1 MTMPMSMKLSFQR
14 GVPRVAVLRGF
25 TLVELMVTLAVA
37 AVLAMVA
44 VPGMTQLF
52 RSARLSTQTDQLVS
66 ALNLARLEA
75 VKQRKDIQLCGAANP
90 ADATNCTGVAAADWT
105 NGWVIFDGVDVM
117 RRFDGKMG
125 LRVTTLVTS
134 VTFNGTIGSATAP
147 SFTATDS
154 STATGSVTAVI
165 GNGSVASFILCISGE
180 KEQQVDV
187 ALSGHVSKR
196 TNSTKTCT

>member
-1 MTMPMSMKLSFQR
+1 MMPMSMKLSFQR

-75 VKQRKDIQLCGAANP
+75 VKRRVDMQLCGAANNMSEP
-90 ADATNCTGVAAADWT
+90 YNCTSATAADWT
-105 NGWVIFDGVDVM
+105 NKWVIVPQGGGSVM
-117 RRFDGKMG
+117 RYFDVKTG
-125 LRVTTLVTS
+125 LTLTTAPAATTS
-134 VTFNGTIGSATAP
+134 VTFNGTIGSAA
-147 SFTATDS
+147 A
-154 STATGSVTAVI
+154 A
-165 GNGSVASFILCISGE
+165 ASFILCVSGE
-180 KEQQVDV
+180 REQQVDV

-196 TNSTKTCT
+196 INTNNPVCN

>member
-1 MTMPMSMKLSFQR
+1 MMMPMSMKLSFQR

-52 RSARLSTQTDQLVS
+52 RSARLSAQTDQLVS

-75 VKQRKDIQLCGAANP
+75 VKRRRDIQLCGAAIPAPAPNP
-90 ADATNCTGVAAADWT
+90 CNGAAADDWT
-105 NGWVIFDGVDVM
+105 NGWLIFDQFPGVVPNGVI
-117 RRFDGKMG
+117 RRFDGKTD
-125 LRVTTLVTS
+125 LQVNTVDTS
-134 VTFNGTIGSATAP
+134 VTFTGTIGSATAP
-147 SFTATDS
+147 
-154 STATGSVTAVI
+154 
-165 GNGSVASFILCISGE
+165 ASFILCVSGE
-180 KEQQVDV
+180 REQQVDV

-196 TNSTKTCT
+196 TGAMTCP

>member
-1 MTMPMSMKLSFQR
+1 MIPMSMKLSFQR

-52 RSARLSTQTDQLVS
+52 RSARLSAQTDQLVS

-75 VKQRKDIQLCGAANP
+75 IKRRRDIQLCGAAIPAPAPNP
-90 ADATNCTGVAAADWT
+90 CNDVVADDWT
-105 NGWVIFDGVDVM
+105 NGWVIFDQFAGVVPNGM
-117 RRFDGKMG
+117 IRRFDGKTG
-125 LRVTTLVTS
+125 LRVTSVPAATTS
-134 VTFNGTIGSATAP
+134 VTFTGTIGSAA
-147 SFTATDS
+147 AT
-154 STATGSVTAVI
+154 
-165 GNGSVASFILCISGE
+165 ASFILCVSGE
-180 KEQQVDV
+180 REQQVDV

-196 TNSTKTCT
+196 INTNNVACP

>member
-1 MTMPMSMKLSFQR
+1 MMIPMSMKLSFQR

-52 RSARLSTQTDQLVS
+52 RSARLSAQTDQLVS

-75 VKQRKDIQLCGAANP
+75 VKRRRDIQLCGAAIPAPAPNP
-90 ADATNCTGVAAADWT
+90 CNGAAADDWT
-105 NGWVIFDGVDVM
+105 NGWLIFDGGAVM
-117 RRFDGKMG
+117 RQFDRKTD
-125 LRVTTLVTS
+125 LRVNTVDTS
-134 VTFNGTIGSATAP
+134 VTFTGTIGSAAAP
-147 SFTATDS
+147 
-154 STATGSVTAVI
+154 
-165 GNGSVASFILCISGE
+165 ASFILCVSGE
-180 KEQQVDV
+180 REQQVDV

-196 TNSTKTCT
+196 INTNNPVCN

>member
-1 MTMPMSMKLSFQR
+1 MMPMSMKLSFQR

-52 RSARLSTQTDQLVS
+52 RAARLSAQTDQLVS

-75 VKQRKDIQLCGAANP
+75 VKRRRDIQLCGVANIQ
-90 ADATNCTGVAAADWT
+90 AESYDCAGAAAVDWR
-105 NGWVIFDGVDVM
+105 NGWVIVPVGGGLPI
-117 RRFDGKMG
+117 RRFDRKTG
-125 LRVTTLVTS
+125 LTVDSASNVTS
-134 VTFNGTIGSATAP
+134 VTFTGTIGSAAAP
-147 SFTATDS
+147 
-154 STATGSVTAVI
+154 
-165 GNGSVASFILCISGE
+165 ASFILCVSGE
-180 KEQQVDV
+180 REQQVDV

-196 TNSTKTCT
+196 TNTNNVPCS

>member
-75 VKQRKDIQLCGAANP
+75 VKRRRDIQVCGVANIQAESYDCAGAA
-90 ADATNCTGVAAADWT
+90 AVDWR
-105 NGWVIFDGVDVM
+105 NGWVIVPVGGGVPIQ
-117 RRFDGKMG
+117 RFDRKTG
-125 LRVTTLVTS
+125 LTVDSASDITS
-134 VTFNGTIGSATAP
+134 VTFTRTIGSATP
-147 SFTATDS
+147 SSFTATVNS
-154 STATGSVTAVI
+154 
-165 GNGSVASFILCISGE
+165 NGRVASFTLCVSGE
-180 KEQQVDV
+180 REQQVDV

-196 TNSTKTCT
+196 INTNNLACP

>member
-1 MTMPMSMKLSFQR
+1 MMPMPMKLSFQR

-52 RSARLSTQTDQLVS
+52 RSARLSAQTDQLVS

-75 VKQRKDIQLCGAANP
+75 VKRRQDIQLCGAANP
-90 ADATNCTGVAAADWT
+90 AGATNCTGVAVADWT

-117 RRFDGKMG
+117 RRFDGKTG
-125 LRVTTLVTS
+125 LTVNTGVTS
-134 VTFNGTIGSATAP
+134 VTFTGTIGSAA
-147 SFTATDS
+147 AT
-154 STATGSVTAVI
+154 
-165 GNGSVASFILCISGE
+165 ASFILCVSGE
-180 KEQQVDV
+180 RAQQVDV

-196 TNSTKTCT
+196 INTNDPVCN

>member
-1 MTMPMSMKLSFQR
+1 MMPMHMKLSLQR
-14 GVPRVAVLRGF
+14 GVPRVAVLQGF

-75 VKQRKDIQLCGAANP
+75 VKRRSTVQVCGP
-90 ADATNCTGVAAADWT
+90 ASVTDCADVETADWN
-105 NGWVIFDGVDVM
+105 NGWVVM
-117 RRFDGKMG
+117 VVAANDDEKPEPIRLFDGKTG
-125 LRVTTLVTS
+125 LTVTGLTVGDAPPIS
-134 VTFNGTIGSATAP
+134 VSFTGTIGSAIAEAN
-147 SFTATDS
+147 FT
-154 STATGSVTAVI
+154 
-165 GNGSVASFILCISGE
+165 LCISGQRQ
-180 KEQQVDV
+180 QQVGV

-196 TNSTKTCT
+196 TGAMTCP

>member
-1 MTMPMSMKLSFQR
+1 MSMKLSFQR

-52 RSARLSTQTDQLVS
+52 RAARLSAQTDQLVS

-75 VKQRKDIQLCGAANP
+75 VKRRRDIQLCGAAIPAPAPNP
-90 ADATNCTGVAAADWT
+90 CNGAGAADWT
-105 NGWVIFDGVDVM
+105 NGWLIFDGGAVV
-117 RRFDGKMG
+117 RHFDRKTD
-125 LRVTTLVTS
+125 LRVNTVDTS
-134 VTFNGTIGSATAP
+134 VTFTGTIGSATAP
-147 SFTATDS
+147 
-154 STATGSVTAVI
+154 
-165 GNGSVASFILCISGE
+165 ASFILCVSGE
-180 KEQQVDV
+180 REQQVDV

-196 TNSTKTCT
+196 TNTNNVPCP